1 VRRLLIAVLM
11 LAGSTAEAKFG
22 EIVRAART
30 LEEGR
35 IEDARPLIQA
45 LVASSPDE
53 PEVKFLSAH
62 LAYLEGDYDGALKM
76 LDAIGDAARVKSEV
90 ADLKQLVSRTR
101 AVVKG
106 FAQRES
112 VGGHFVIFYPPGRDE
127 VIVDWAL
134 EALEAARERIGADL
148 GYLPPEKVRVEMV
161 SRPRDLAQLS
171 TLGERDIETSGTIA
185 LCKYNKLMVVSPRA
199 TIFGYPWMD
208 TLAHEYTHF
217 ILTRATADRTPIWLH
232 EGLAKFQEVRW
243 RGEPGEGGL
252 GRSLEHLLA
261 AALRRH
267 RLITFEQMHPSM
279 ALLPSQ
285 EAAATAFAEVYT
297 IVAWMHKKVG
307 YEGIRAILTKIR
319 DGKSERRAIAEV
331 MGGTFESVEVAW
343 KRHLR
348 TLGLKADPQSRM
360 HRLRFG
366 RGEIDQENAGL
377 EAVTE
382 EKARKFA
389 RLGGL
394 LRTRGRLA
402 AAATEYE
409 KARAAAPDDM
419 FVGAK
424 LARTY
429 LELDQFQKA
438 VDVAA
443 PLSLKDPEDV
453 GPQATLGA
461 AYLRLGDAANAEKHL
476 LMALRVSPFDPSVR
490 CGLAESFSLKGD
502 EARAAR
508 EQKACDLLRRRE

>member
-1 VRRLLIAVLM
+1 MMRLVMVVLLVANIAHARL
-11 LAGSTAEAKFG
+11 G

-35 IEDARPLIQA
+35 IEDARPLVQA

-53 PEVKFLSAH
+53 PEVRYLQAH
-62 LAYLEGDYDGALKM
+62 LAFLEGDYERSLAILDELK
-76 LDAIGDAARVKSEV
+76 DTRVKGEAGELETLV
-90 ADLKQLVSRTR
+90 ARTH
-101 AVVKG
+101 AVTRG
-106 FAQRES
+106 FTHKDSPA
-112 VGGHFVIFYPPGRDE
+112 GHFVIFYAHGRDD
-127 VIVDWAL
+127 VIVDWAAD
-134 EALEAARERIGADL
+134 ALDAAYQRIGEDL
-148 GYLPPEKVRVEMV
+148 GYFPPEKVRVELV
-161 SRPRDLAQLS
+161 ARPRDLAQLS
-171 TLGERDIETSGTIA
+171 TLTEKDIETSGTIA

-217 ILTRATADRTPIWLH
+217 IVTRATSDRTPIWLH

-261 AALRRH
+261 TALRKN

-297 IVAWMHKKVG
+297 YVAWLHKKLG
-307 YEGIRAILTKIR
+307 YDGIRAILARIR
-319 DGKSERRAIAEV
+319 DGKSERRAVAEV
-331 MGGTFESVEVAW
+331 LGVTWERAEIGW

-348 TLGLKADPQSRM
+348 SLGLRVDPSLRV
-360 HRLRFG
+360 HRLRFE
-366 RGEIDQENAGL
+366 RSETDDENAGL
-377 EAVTE
+377 DTVAE

-394 LRTRGRLA
+394 LRARGRLQG
-402 AAATEYE
+402 AATEYE
-409 KARAAAPDDM
+409 KARAAAPDDG
-419 FVGAK
+419 FIGAK

-429 LELDQFQKA
+429 LELDQAQRA
-438 VDVAA
+438 IDVAG
-443 PLSLKDPEDV
+443 PLAQKDPEDV

-461 AYLRLGDAANAEKHL
+461 AYLKIGDAAGAEKHL
-476 LMALRVSPFDPSVR
+476 LAALRVSPFDPMVR
-490 CGLAESFSLKGD
+490 CGLAQAFRDKND
-502 EARAAR
+502 DARADR
-508 EQKACDLLRRRE
+508 EQKACDLLRRRD